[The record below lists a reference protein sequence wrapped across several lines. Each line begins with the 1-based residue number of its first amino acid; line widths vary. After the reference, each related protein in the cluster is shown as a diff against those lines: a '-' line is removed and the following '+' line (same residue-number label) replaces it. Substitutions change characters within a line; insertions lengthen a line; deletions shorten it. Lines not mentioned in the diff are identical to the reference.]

1 MLVSS
6 EITQLASKPTA
17 AIAIQNLNFKWND
30 STVVL
35 NDLSLGVPS
44 GTIMG
49 IVGASGSGKTTLMRL
64 IAGIIRPHSGNI
76 RVFDEF
82 PSAKLWSRI
91 GYMPQSQALYQ
102 DLTVQQNL
110 DFFARMFGLSRS
122 SDRRDAVDKITDQ
135 VSLQEKRNDTVDHLS
150 GGERQRV
157 SLAITLVHNPPLL
170 LLDEPTVGLDPKLRA
185 ELWDH
190 FRELTSDGTTLVIS
204 THNMEDAR
212 RCDQVGFL
220 HFGRMVAVGPPAE
233 LVKSTGDKLASLED
247 AFLHFI
253 NVAGRDL

>member
-1 MLVSS
+1 MVA
-6 EITQLASKPTA
+6 ITAPVVT
-17 AIAIQNLNFKWND
+17 IQDLRFKWNN
-30 STVVL
+30 SKVVL
-35 NDLSLGVPS
+35 DELSLDVPS
-44 GTIMG
+44 GTILG
-49 IVGASGSGKTTLMRL
+49 IVGASGSGETTLMRL
-64 IAGIIRPHSGNI
+64 ISGIIRPNSGSI
-76 RVFDEF
+76 RVLGES

-110 DFFARMFGLSRS
+110 DFFARMFGLSKTS
-122 SDRRDAVDKITDQ
+122 ERRGTVDTITNW
-135 VSLQEKRNDTVDHLS
+135 VSLWDKRNDIVDHLS

-157 SLAITLVHNPPLL
+157 SLAVTLVHNPPLL

-185 ELWDH
+185 ELWGY

-212 RCDQVGFL
+212 RCDEVGFL
-220 HFGRMVAVGPPAE
+220 HFGRMVAVGTPLGLIE
-233 LVKSTGDKLASLED
+233 STGNKSASLED

-253 NVAGRDL
+253 NVSGGDL